1 MSDGFDEVPAA
12 VDTQVPE
19 ASPIPV
25 EAAPEPVEANQQ
37 SAEPSAHESV
47 LRRLMDR
54 LEAIGQGLDSEL
66 SHWMQKAREIL

>member
-12 VDTQVPE
+12 ADAQAVVETPAQEQP
-19 ASPIPV
+19 APV
-25 EAAPEPVEANQQ
+25 EVPPVHT
-37 SAEPSAHESV
+37 HESV